1 MKYNLRSVVLFFRE
15 AQNSAE
21 RQRKKEVGS
30 LDCRLKKYNK
40 VQLERI
46 KVKSGWNS
54 VPRQIAEA
62 SQDGRSNKSIAVCQ
76 IWWSNSW
83 LQRLGVRS
91 LSPIPILSRST
102 ELICGLTWAWSVLF
116 GRHWQYF
123 YNLFINHQNLRLINI
138 VKCNMIT

>member
-1 MKYNLRSVVLFFRE
+1 MKYNLRSAVLFFRE

-46 KVKSGWNS
+46 KVKSGRNS
-54 VPRQIAEA
+54 VSRQIAEA

-76 IWWSNSW
+76 IW
-83 LQRLGVRS
+83 
-91 LSPIPILSRST
+91 
-102 ELICGLTWAWSVLF
+102 
-116 GRHWQYF
+116 
-123 YNLFINHQNLRLINI
+123 
-138 VKCNMIT
+138 

>member
-46 KVKSGWNS
+46 KVKSG
-54 VPRQIAEA
+54 
-62 SQDGRSNKSIAVCQ
+62 
-76 IWWSNSW
+76 
-83 LQRLGVRS
+83 
-91 LSPIPILSRST
+91 
-102 ELICGLTWAWSVLF
+102 
-116 GRHWQYF
+116 
-123 YNLFINHQNLRLINI
+123 
-138 VKCNMIT
+138 